1 MDDCDE
7 QGAVCIS
14 ELHATYQGLVVIK
27 CGGWH
32 VHNCYK
38 NILLVNIWKHI
49 SVMVCKKSAYPNCSG
64 RVITAPE
71 DL

>member
-32 VHNCYK
+32 AQ
-38 NILLVNIWKHI
+38 LLQEYFTGKH
-49 SVMVCKKSAYPNCSG
+49 MEAY
-64 RVITAPE
+64 
-71 DL
+71 